1 VSRILNFILLVI
13 SLGLLSRVDAQIL
26 KNLELTPRNTKLIV
40 SYQLVQDKYYPPEWR
55 YDLSLS
61 FIGKK
66 QGRFR
71 PKLVKGELDSVPA
84 DGKIRTLEWDAYQ
97 ETGGLKDEVAAE
109 LRVRHLG
116 GPEAAF
122 CSVLLPGWGIY
133 ESSGGNRK
141 VFHRAG
147 MVGGALFTGWVMKE
161 LAYRRYIEYGAS
173 FTYAEGQQKIQ
184 SANRLNTVGTVFI
197 LAGLG
202 YWLFDIAEAGVSG
215 ARNLQLRVTPLEVS
229 QGNSSIVP
237 AVSLTWKP

>member
-1 VSRILNFILLVI
+1 MSRILNFILLVI

-66 QGRFR
+66 EGRFR

-116 GPEAAF
+116 GPEAVF

-147 MVGGALFTGWVMKE
+147 MVGGALLTGWVMKE
-161 LAYRRYIEYGAS
+161 LAYRRYVEYGAS